1 MRGIVGVAGLVAL
14 CFWSSD
20 GRAADPFELNLNIDG
35 RPDRRTYTSAE
46 DAIDALDGGGLRQI
60 NPDYTDVSAATADI
74 LFRGIPI
81 RASFAAGSSALQ
93 FQLDALRINRTFSGA
108 TRDDS
113 VELLRRYFEGRDG
126 ADELTRILRYGVRTT
141 AADPIAGN
149 PASATN
155 RMVAHDFDRA
165 LSGGVGSTGASIGVR
180 FGSFSGAGHNTRT
193 LDLPLGLSWQLS
205 DDDVLEVDAPLSMAD
220 TEGAMSYGA
229 NIGIRWRRRV
239 TPDWILQPS
248 VRVGGAGS
256 VDLAGGSGLYSVA
269 LNSTYTYRI
278 NDDWRLTLANGVT
291 YVSTFPVS
299 VGDYRLDY
307 DLKNV
312 VFRNGLAVSYDTG
325 IRLAGLATT
334 VSAFIVDTR
343 FTGDAVFVRNY
354 QEFGVYGTFGT
365 QAPIRVGITGLVGE
379 RGVRGFYVNT
389 GMSF

>member
-1 MRGIVGVAGLVAL
+1 MRRIAGVVGLLALGL
-14 CFWSSD
+14 WSFK
-20 GRAADPFELNLNIDG
+20 GMAADPFELNLNIDG
-35 RPDRRTYTSAE
+35 RADRRTFNSAE
-46 DAIDALDGGGLRQI
+46 DAVDALEAGGLRRI
-60 NPDYTDVSAATADI
+60 SPAYTDISAATADI
-74 LFRGIPI
+74 MFRGIPI
-81 RASFAAGSSALQ
+81 TASFTAGSPALQ
-93 FQLDALRINRTFSGA
+93 FQLEALGINRTFDGA

-126 ADELTRILRYGVRTT
+126 GRELTRILQYGVRTT
-141 AADPIAGN
+141 AADPIAGH
-149 PASATN
+149 PAAATN
-155 RMVAHDFDRA
+155 RMVAVDFDRA
-165 LSGGVGSTGASIGVR
+165 LSGGPDTTGASIGAR

-193 LDLPLGLSWQLS
+193 LDLPLGLTWRLS

-229 NIGIRWRRRV
+229 SIGVRWRRRV

-248 VRVGGAGS
+248 LRVGGAGS
-256 VDLAGGSGLYSVA
+256 VDLAGGSGIYSVG
-269 LNSTYTYRI
+269 LNSTYNFRI
-278 NDDWRLTLANGVT
+278 NDEWRVTLANGVT
-291 YVSTFPVS
+291 YVSTFPVN

-312 VFRNGLAVSYDTG
+312 VFRNGIAVTYDTG
-325 IRLAGLATT
+325 IRLAGLATSI
-334 VSAFIVDTR
+334 SAFVVDTR

-365 QAPIRVGITGLVGE
+365 QDPIRVGITGLVGE